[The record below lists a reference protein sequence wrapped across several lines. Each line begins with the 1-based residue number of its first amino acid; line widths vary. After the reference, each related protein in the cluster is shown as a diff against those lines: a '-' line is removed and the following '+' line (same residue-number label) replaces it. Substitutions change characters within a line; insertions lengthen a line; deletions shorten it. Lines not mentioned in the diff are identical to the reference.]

1 MAMSS
6 FSTQLFDPQ
15 IGFNRHRPLFG
26 WTMALVFG
34 TGLGYF
40 FGGAWGWL
48 LVATVA
54 IVLAWRTK
62 SESVSTF
69 LCLACLALAGWRAA
83 LLHDRNSEVLGQL
96 KAYQDA
102 AEVFDLKVTV
112 SNDRQVIQRK
122 RGGPYCRFSADD
134 AWLPDGTE
142 VHGTNLLIYYYD
154 REGRFPKT
162 GETWLLKAKL
172 RANSHPRRMSL
183 SARGETAQHLPQ
195 EDRLSSVEYVLA
207 QFRNRLANHLALGVS
222 EEEAVL
228 TQTMVLG
235 TRARLPYA
243 LRQRYA
249 DAGIAHIF
257 AISGLHVGII
267 AGLLVWLLAWAGVR
281 LRMRIWLLLPTLL
294 GYLLLTGVPPSATRA
309 CLMALMYCFAP
320 SLLRRPDGPSALF
333 VTAALVLV
341 IEPGWIANAGALLSF
356 CVMGGLF
363 LFTKPFV
370 YFLNRFLGSP
380 LQRTPLGEMPLARPW
395 HVALRQY
402 VALLI
407 ALSCAAWLAVLPL
420 CLFFFGRVSLVG
432 LLLNLIVPSVTMIVV
447 WTACLSAFCGFL
459 LPMLSEMMNRF
470 NAFLLSAV
478 DTLAHKALEVPGAVY
493 ELEHQPGVTVALLMG
508 VGLIIL
514 GLWLSMHE
522 RRCRQADPLDPE
534 NFNFFPRAVSEFTQ
548 RETPF

>member
-1 MAMSS
+1 MST
-6 FSTQLFDPQ
+6 FSTQLFDPH

-26 WTMALVFG
+26 WTMAFVFG

-48 LVATVA
+48 IMATAAMVVAWRAKPEGVATWV
-54 IVLAWRTK
+54 
-62 SESVSTF
+62 
-69 LCLACLALAGWRAA
+69 CLACLALAGWRSA
-83 LLHDRNSEVLGQL
+83 LLHDRNEAVLTQL
-96 KAYQDA
+96 KAYQA
-102 AEVFDLKVTV
+102 SAELFDLKVTV
-112 SNDRQVIQRK
+112 SNDRQIVQRK

-134 AWLPDGTE
+134 AWLPDGSE
-142 VHGTNLLIYYYD
+142 VHGTNLLVYYYD
-154 REGRFPKT
+154 RNGNFPKT

-172 RANSHPRRMSL
+172 RANSHPQRMSL

-195 EDRLSSVEYVLA
+195 EDQRSNVEYVLA
-207 QFRNRLANHLALGVS
+207 HFRNRLADHLALGVN
-222 EEEAVL
+222 EAQAVL

-235 TRARLPYA
+235 TRARLPYQ

-267 AGLLVWLLAWAGVR
+267 AGLLVWLIAWGGVR
-281 LRMRIWLLLPTLL
+281 LRMRIWLLLPALL

-320 SLLRRPDGPSALF
+320 TLLRRPDGASALF
-333 VTAALVLV
+333 VTAAIVLV
-341 IEPGWIANAGALLSF
+341 VEPGWIANAGALLSF

-363 LFTKPFV
+363 LLTKPFT
-370 YFLNRFLGSP
+370 YFINRFLGSP
-380 LQRTPLGEMPLARPW
+380 LQRTPLGEMPLERPW
-395 HVALRQY
+395 HVAVRQY
-402 VALLI
+402 LALLI
-407 ALSCAAWLAVLPL
+407 ALSCAAWLSVLPL
-420 CLFFFGRVSLVG
+420 CLYFFGRVSLVG

-459 LPMLSEMMNRF
+459 LPALSAVMNRF
-470 NAFLLSAV
+470 NAFLLSLV
-478 DTLAHKALEVPGAVY
+478 DRLAHSALEIPGAVW
-493 ELEHQPGVTVALLMG
+493 ELEHQPGVTVSLLMG
-508 VGLIIL
+508 AALIVF
-514 GLWLSMHE
+514 GLWLGMHE

-534 NFNFFPRAVSEFTQ
+534 NFNFFPRAINELAP